1 MGSLDETV
9 KQEVRLDDE
18 KEGSSDLKG
27 ENVVRRYSSLNLGEP
42 DAWLGERQSSSQN
55 GSRDAG
61 TARER
66 VTRAL

>member
-1 MGSLDETV
+1 
-9 KQEVRLDDE
+9 
-18 KEGSSDLKG
+18 
-27 ENVVRRYSSLNLGEP
+27 LNLGEP